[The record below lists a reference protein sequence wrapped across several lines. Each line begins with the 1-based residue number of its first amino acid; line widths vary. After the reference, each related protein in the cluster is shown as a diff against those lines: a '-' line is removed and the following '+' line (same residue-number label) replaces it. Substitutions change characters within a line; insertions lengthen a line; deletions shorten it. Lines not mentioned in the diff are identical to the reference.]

1 MGLGA
6 GAARAAGAAGGG
18 MAGGAGAGGAIAGGG
33 AGIAACGGAC
43 GSYDETTILSYV
55 GPGGDYCAE
64 TTYKYV
70 GKGAGEF
77 EMVTVP
83 TNYKPGYF
91 YRVVAFA
98 LVAVVIYLLN
108 PMAPT
113 TTTTPMDIVIL
124 TTTPQDIMI

>member
-1 MGLGA
+1 M
-6 GAARAAGAAGGG
+6 GAAC
-18 MAGGAGAGGAIAGGG
+18 GAGG
-33 AGIAACGGAC
+33 AACGGAC

-55 GPGGDYCAE
+55 GPGGDYCVE

-91 YRVVAFA
+91 YCVVAFA
-98 LVAVVIYLLN
+98 LIAVVIYLLN

-113 TTTTPMDIVIL
+113 TTTTPQDIVIV
-124 TTTPQDIMI
+124 TTSGQEIT

>member
-1 MGLGA
+1 MGV
-6 GAARAAGAAGGG
+6 
-18 MAGGAGAGGAIAGGG
+18 
-33 AGIAACGGAC
+33 
-43 GSYDETTILSYV
+43 LSYC
-55 GPGGDYCAE
+55 GKGGDYQAE

-83 TNYKPGYF
+83 TNIKPGYC
-91 YRVVAFA
+91 YCVVAFA

-113 TTTTPMDIVIL
+113 TTTTPPDIVVPTTSGQDV
-124 TTTPQDIMI
+124 TTTSLPYDCNAGYHGCYHC